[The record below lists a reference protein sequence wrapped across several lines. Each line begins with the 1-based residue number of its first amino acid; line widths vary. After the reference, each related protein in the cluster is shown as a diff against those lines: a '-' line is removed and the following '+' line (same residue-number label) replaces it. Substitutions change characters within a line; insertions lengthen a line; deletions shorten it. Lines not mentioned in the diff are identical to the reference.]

1 MWKTVSA
8 RIRGADTELQELGE
22 ETDEYV
28 QSTSKLQA
36 KIKGLTG
43 VDIMKDKDTYKDIYT
58 IVVEIG
64 KVWNSLSDI
73 DRASLLETMAGKLQS
88 NRLAAVFSNVQELQ
102 EAYKSAL
109 NAEGSAEK
117 EQENYAKS
125 IEYSIGKAKASLQE
139 LAADAIDDST
149 IKSAVEGFNELVVL
163 LDKVI
168 DKFGIILPIAIAFS
182 SYMSLKGEDT
192 RKNILSDITSG
203 QGVYY
208 FGGKKKLAGLQTQ
221 RDSYTS
227 KIENIEN
234 TLNGNDSSKL
244 SSAEITKLNGDLTQA
259 KDNLVKVDEQ
269 IAKTKTGFT
278 ALGSVVKNIGISIAI
293 SAAIKLIESFITVQS
308 RLSEKVQAAAESYRN
323 QASAMD
329 ELSTEV
335 NKQYEILN
343 DSNSSYEQQVEARKA
358 LYDIQGKLVD
368 TYGAEASSIS
378 LVTDNI
384 DAQEDALL
392 RLNAAKKN
400 ALSLKYGE
408 MLGEIN
414 SHGGVFDAISDMFA
428 NDMVGASTNADRVM
442 KQWEKYVLTVPTLSV
457 FNTDS
462 ETRDNWNT
470 QVNDLA
476 SKYNVRY
483 DQFAKTATG
492 NVEDV
497 QAFIAELQTLAD
509 DLDLSNIISQL
520 GVASQKADAFY
531 SQYKEFQD
539 LFVENKYFTNNSDNE
554 NWKANYEKA
563 VNAYE
568 DALVK
573 TDEDAI
579 VDSQKAI
586 LKLLNEDVYQ
596 NLSDEAK
603 RWVADLYPALE
614 NEISKWQFE
623 IEFKAKDGTEI
634 DENEFSNHAKA
645 FSTTDELTQAMN
657 GNMPNM
663 TSAQQNAVDYY
674 NGLGVATEDITQ
686 KLQSTGALNSK
697 LTNDFKSQAQSLEG
711 DYNKLIELS
720 KDWSDDQKSNTI
732 DLIKRYKSVDDVLK
746 ALNES
751 AKEAKETMTSGDW
764 ADSLSGMDDAFSK
777 LNAIYDDV
785 KNGGTFDLSSFA
797 DAKDAFSNV
806 ADEFNAFKD
815 VIASTPNDI
824 ASCQSAF
831 DDLLSAYVTDKIG
844 AQELTEEN
852 VKLVESYLEQQ
863 GVLNA
868 TQVAH
873 KMLALTEAENASA
886 ATDVATT
893 TEKVNAVMEL
903 SKIAAELERD
913 GVNDDASAY
922 KAYAAQK
929 LASIITLLTSDQ
941 ILQLASEAEQLGI
954 SKQAWLDYYNAK
966 KGIETSSTPTSTSIK
981 DTFNSRGLA
990 GLNGLDDPLKIGAE
1004 KQRKKH
1010 QEQQQKKAEDNLRK
1024 ELEEKEKKYKELPI
1038 NTGGSYAG
1046 GSSTGGRGGGGGSSR
1061 DNSVTIDQTW
1071 DDRAISKAEKAYNE
1085 FVEKRDDTVKSYSE
1099 RLGTYEEA
1107 NRKQFEETYKEF
1119 EKLTDEYNNLVNGN
1133 LNISDYTPTWDE
1145 TDQRY
1150 KTLLGEK
1157 TEVVENGEKTFTIQI
1172 ATVLPDGTELT
1183 PEQAEEYI
1191 KTLSTN
1197 GSEDLLKSDTKK
1209 LIIQYTEGNQ
1219 PDAFTGEPGTVVTDN
1234 QKYLRDLKY
1243 GDYKKQK
1250 DEVDSLIESLDN
1262 LLNKYKEQKALY
1274 EKVWEESQKD
1284 VKDQFGEE
1292 KAAKFVELVKEGSVD
1307 SSEWHT
1313 LIKDA
1318 TQEQKEA
1325 LDNLISRYDKYQDIL
1340 DKIKEAEKK
1349 KHEDLMKQYETEL
1362 EAIKAQQSVYQAQQD
1377 ILESQIDLKEATG
1390 KLITAGDY
1398 GALINNAN
1406 KLASSY
1412 EKQLST
1418 LREQLDCAEDG
1429 SAEYYDIK
1437 SEILGVENNLIK
1449 VQEQQAKWNEEIRN
1463 IPINLIDQYL
1473 ARLKAIQSLVE
1484 GYMSLQTTYGKVNT
1498 ADEYKEVFKIASDN
1512 VKYAI
1517 EQQKLLKDKLGNYQ
1531 WGSTKYNET
1540 ASQIETINSDLSS
1553 IIEQMVEWNK
1563 EILNIPINKITA
1575 VNDQLNLVITAMTDI
1590 ESEYEQVIN
1599 AVTASIDKQ
1608 IADIEKEQQEYADAT
1623 QDRIDDIQKLI
1634 DALEREHEARQK
1646 LLDIEDA
1653 QFELEKARNQKTVAT
1668 IQNGKLTY
1676 EADQESIREKQQ
1688 QLDEQEFNYRIYQ
1701 LQQQI
1706 QQLEDEKEEKDKAYQ
1721 DEIDNLQKISDKWSE
1736 IASNIDLA
1744 KNQLKATEYLGE
1756 GWLNKVLTG
1765 DDAEI
1770 YNQFKTLYETMD
1782 KDLTQ
1787 YQQQVASNERIAT
1800 LMQQFVSQYE
1810 SGAITY
1816 ERALNGINGLVTA
1829 LNTGLGVNDALSS
1842 YKELFSGNKITSLS
1856 DVLSQLQ
1863 NSAQSEANNFSKY
1876 LEMYKQ
1882 NDEAISKYTST
1893 WEDLKKSVD
1902 EQIKALKAAYE
1913 AALAAAS
1920 AMAYYSSSGNGG
1932 GGGGGGSGTIAIAG
1946 KNYAVDPNTGNV
1958 TFFNG
1963 SSGGKVNVSNGRY
1976 TGSSS
1981 SSSSKP
1987 NVIRAPSNKTYKR
2000 HDGIERGAIE
2010 STSDDKKAS
2019 IIQAMALRPIKP
2031 DEMPQ
2036 LLKQGEVVLTQGQQA
2051 QLLKNVNSLAGI
2063 QRVASGTNVT
2073 LNMSN
2078 LTFNE
2083 VNNGQDFANFITK
2096 NLANAVSQSMA
2107 KH

>member
-1 MWKTVSA
+1 M
-8 RIRGADTELQELGE
+8 GE
-22 ETDEYV
+22 DTDEYV

-125 IEYSIGKAKASLQE
+125 IEYSIGKAKASLEE

-163 LDKVI
+163 LDKAI
-168 DKFGIILPIAIAFS
+168 DKFGVLLPMALAFS
-182 SYMSLKGEDT
+182 MHMSLKGKDT
-192 RKNILSDITSG
+192 KKNILSDITSG

-208 FGGKKKLAGLQTQ
+208 WGGKKKLAGLQTQ
-221 RDSYTS
+221 RDSYAS
-227 KIENIEN
+227 KITDIEN
-234 TLNGNDSSKL
+234 QLNGNSKL
-244 SSAEITKLNGDLTQA
+244 SSAEIAKLNGDLTQV

-308 RLSEKVQAAAESYRN
+308 RLSEKVQAAAENYRN
-323 QASAMD
+323 QASAMN
-329 ELSTEV
+329 ELSDEV
-335 NKQYEILN
+335 SKQYEILK

-384 DAQEDALL
+384 DAQKEAIL
-392 RLNAAKKN
+392 RLNAVKKD
-400 ALSLKYGE
+400 ALSTKYGE

-414 SHGGVFDAISDMFA
+414 SHGGIFDTISDNFA
-428 NDMVGASTNADRVM
+428 NDMAEASTNADRVM
-442 KQWEKYVLTVPTLSV
+442 KQWEKYELAVPTLSV
-457 FNTDS
+457 LNTDADS
-462 ETRDNWNT
+462 KTRDNWNA
-470 QVNDLA
+470 QINSLA

-483 DQFAKTATG
+483 DQSFKTATG
-492 NVEDV
+492 NVEDIR
-497 QAFIAELQTLAD
+497 AFIAELQILAN
-509 DLDLSNIISQL
+509 DLDLSNVTSQL
-520 GVASQKADAFY
+520 GTASQEADAFY
-531 SQYKEFQD
+531 AKYKEFQS
-539 LFVENKYFTNNSDNE
+539 LSVEKKYFTDNSDNE
-554 NWKANYEKA
+554 NWKADYDKA
-563 VNAYE
+563 VDEYE
-568 DALVK
+568 NALVGA
-573 TDEDAI
+573 DQDAI

-586 LKLLNEDVYQ
+586 LELLNKDVYQ

-603 RWVADLYPALE
+603 RWVAELYPALE
-614 NEISKWQFE
+614 SEISKWQFE
-623 IEFKAKDGTEI
+623 IEFKAKDGTKV
-634 DENEFSNHAKA
+634 DEDEFSNHAKA
-645 FSTTDELTQAMN
+645 FSSTDELTQAMN

-674 NGLGVATEDITQ
+674 NGLGVGTEEITQ
-686 KLQSTGALNSK
+686 KLQSTGVLNSK
-697 LTNDFKSQAQSLEG
+697 LANDFKSQAQSLEG
-711 DYNKLIELS
+711 DYNKLIEMS
-720 KDWSDDQKSNTI
+720 KDWSDSQKSSTI

-746 ALNES
+746 ALKES

-764 ADSLSGMDDAFSK
+764 AESLSGLDEGFSK

-785 KNGGTFDLSSFA
+785 KNGGTFDFSSIA

-806 ADEFNAFKD
+806 ADEFNTFRD
-815 VIASTPNDI
+815 VIASAPNDI

-844 AQELTEEN
+844 AKELTEEN
-852 VKLVESYLEQQ
+852 VNLVESYLEQQ

-873 KMLALTEAENASA
+873 KMLALAEAENASA

-893 TEKVNAVMEL
+893 AEKVNAVMEL

-966 KGIETSSTPTSTSIK
+966 KGIETSNAPTSTSIK
-981 DTFNSRGLA
+981 DTFNSRGL
-990 GLNGLDDPLKIGAE
+990 NDPLKAGAE
-1004 KQRKKH
+1004 KQRKKY
-1010 QEQQQKKAEDNLRK
+1010 QEQQQKKAEENLRK
-1024 ELEEKEKKYKELPI
+1024 ELEAKENKYKKLPI
-1038 NTGGSYAG
+1038 STGGSYAG
-1046 GSSTGGRGGGGGSSR
+1046 GSSSHGGGGGGNKSSDYNR
-1061 DNSVTIDQTW
+1061 NEIDQTW
-1071 DDRAISKAEKAYNE
+1071 DDRAIAKAERAYNE
-1085 FVEKRDDTVKSYSE
+1085 FVEKRDNTAKAYSE
-1099 RLGTYEEA
+1099 RIGVYEEA
-1107 NRKQFEETYKEF
+1107 NREQFEETYKEY
-1119 EKLTDEYNNLVNGN
+1119 EKLADEYNNLINGN
-1133 LNISDYTPTWDE
+1133 LDISDYTPTWDE
-1145 TDQRY
+1145 ADQRY

-1157 TEVVENGEKTFTIQI
+1157 TEVVENGDKTFTIQI

-1183 PEQAEEYI
+1183 PEEAEEYI

-1219 PDAFTGEPGTVVTDN
+1219 PEAFTGEPGTVVTDN
-1234 QKYLRDLKY
+1234 QKYLHDLKY
-1243 GDYKKQK
+1243 GEYKEQK
-1250 DEVDSLIESLDN
+1250 DAVDSLIESIDN
-1262 LLNKYKEQKALY
+1262 LLEKYKEQKALY

-1292 KAAKFVELVKEGSVD
+1292 KAAKFVELVKEGSTD

-1318 TQEQKEA
+1318 TKDQKDA

-1340 DKIKEAEKK
+1340 DKIKETEKK

-1590 ESEYEQVIN
+1590 ESEYEQVVN

-1608 IADIEKEQQEYADAT
+1608 IKDIEKEQQEYADAT
-1623 QDRIDDIQKLI
+1623 QDRIDNIQKLI

-1646 LLDIEDA
+1646 LLDVEDA

-1676 EADQESIREKQQ
+1676 EADQESIRETQQ

-1800 LMQQFVSQYE
+1800 LMQQFVTQYE

-1829 LNTGLGVNDALSS
+1829 LSNGMGVNDALSS

-1920 AMAYYSSSGNGG
+1920 AMAYYSGG
-1932 GGGGGGSGTIAIAG
+1932 GRGSGRNETTSGYVIAG
-1946 KNYAVDPNTGNV
+1946 KDYQTIGGVNHRLNDGKPQGSNRGYSGDNKT
-1958 TFFNG
+1958 TTS
-1963 SSGGKVNVSNGRY
+1963 SSGSH
-1976 TGSSS
+1976 
-1981 SSSSKP
+1981 
-1987 NVIRAPSNKTYKR
+1987 VIHSSNKKYTR
-2000 HDGIERGAIE
+2000 HDGIERGAIK
-2010 STSDDKKAS
+2010 STSDDEKVS
-2019 IIQAMALRPIKP
+2019 IIQAMALKPIKA

-2063 QRVASGTNVT
+2063 QKVPSGTNVT